1 MRELPVVVW
10 QWPLRLWLLTSW
22 LPPLH
27 FDSLLACC
35 PCCAIHCEWFRKSFH
50 GFPPGNAVLLD
61 SPDSFIVTP
70 MQIDTVRQVQCG
82 LLSCIFW

>member
-1 MRELPVVVW
+1 MVVASTVAAAAIVV
-10 QWPLRLWLLTSW
+10 PTAS
-22 LPPLH
+22 
-27 FDSLLACC
+27 FSCC
-35 PCCAIHCEWFRKSFH
+35 VINCERFRKSFH

-70 MQIDTVRQVQCG
+70 MQIDTVRRVQFG